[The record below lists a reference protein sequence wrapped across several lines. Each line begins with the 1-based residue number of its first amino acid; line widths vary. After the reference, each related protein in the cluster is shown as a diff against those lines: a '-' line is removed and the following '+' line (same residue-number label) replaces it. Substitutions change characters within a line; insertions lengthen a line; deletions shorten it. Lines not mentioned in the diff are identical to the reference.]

1 MLKTHDPTFQL
12 FAVDI
17 LTPSVYDI
25 HHIQTLEE
33 TNLAADIG
41 LIGLAVMGE
50 NLALNMESKGFE
62 VAVFNRTVSR
72 VDDFIAGA
80 ANGKNIIGAKS
91 IPEFIGTLDAPRKI
105 ILMVKA
111 GEPVDAF
118 IQLLLPHLSEGD
130 LIIDGG
136 NSNFNDTMRRH
147 AELEEK
153 QILFIGTGISG
164 GEEGALKGPA
174 MMPGGSKKAYTL
186 VEPIFTK
193 IAAQVEGI
201 PCCSYIGPNGAG
213 HYVKMVHN
221 GIEYGDMQL
230 ICEAYSLMK
239 SILGMNTDEMH
250 EVFNR
255 WNQGE
260 LNSYLIEI
268 TADIFTQCDA
278 SGTPF
283 VDVVLDQAGQKGTG
297 KWTSIS
303 ALDLGISAPTI
314 AEAVFARCISA
325 IKSERVEASNVING
339 PSGTY
344 DGDRDEAL
352 QAIHDALYA
361 AKICSYAQGF
371 ALMREASA
379 ENDWDLNLGQIA
391 LGWRG
396 GCIIRAKFLHR
407 IAEAYERDPDL
418 PNLLLDSYFKDVIET
433 AQPHWRDV
441 VSTATQLGVPIP
453 AFSSALAYFDSYRN
467 SRLSANLI
475 QAMRDYFG
483 AHTYHK
489 IDGDGNVIIGKD
501 GEPTVFHT
509 EWMIENRPEI
519 IVE

>member
-1 MLKTHDPTFQL
+1 M
-12 FAVDI
+12 
-17 LTPSVYDI
+17 
-25 HHIQTLEE
+25 
-33 TNLAADIG
+33 AADIG

-80 ANGKNIIGAKS
+80 AKGKSIVGTHS
-91 IPEFIGTLDAPRKI
+91 IPEFIKQLEIPRKI

-118 IQLLLPHLSEGD
+118 IELLISHLSKCD

-136 NSNFNDTMRRH
+136 NSNFNDTIRRH
-147 AELEEK
+147 AELAE
-153 QILFIGTGISG
+153 QDILFIGTGISG

-174 MMPGGSKKAYTL
+174 MMPGGSEEAYTL

-193 IAAQVEGI
+193 IAAQVDGT

-239 SILGMNTDEMH
+239 NILGMNADEMH
-250 EVFNR
+250 EVFNK
-255 WNQGE
+255 WNRGE

-268 TADIFTQCDA
+268 TADIFTQRDTN
-278 SGTPF
+278 GTPF
-283 VDVVLDQAGQKGTG
+283 VDVVLDKAGQKGTG

-325 IKSERVEASNVING
+325 IKDERVSASDKIDG
-339 PSGTY
+339 PAGTY
-344 DGDRDEAL
+344 DGDREEAL

-371 ALMREASA
+371 ALMREAST
-379 ENDWDLNLGQIA
+379 EYEWNLDLGKIA

-407 IAEAYERDPDL
+407 IAEAYERNPEL
-418 PNLLLDSYFKDVIET
+418 SNLLLDSYFRGVIET
-433 AQPHWRDV
+433 AQPHWRNV

-453 AFSSALAYFDSYRN
+453 AFSSALAYFDSYRS

-489 IDGDGNVIIGKD
+489 LDAEGNTIVGED

-509 EWMIENRPEI
+509 EWMLENRPEV

>member
-1 MLKTHDPTFQL
+1 M
-12 FAVDI
+12 
-17 LTPSVYDI
+17 
-25 HHIQTLEE
+25 
-33 TNLAADIG
+33 AADIG

-80 ANGKNIIGAKS
+80 ANGKNIIGTHSVA
-91 IPEFIGTLDAPRKI
+91 EFIDKLGTPRKI

-118 IQLLLPHLSEGD
+118 IELLVPHLSKGD

-136 NSNFNDTMRRH
+136 NSNFNDTIRRH
-147 AELEEK
+147 TELAE
-153 QILFIGTGISG
+153 QDILFIGTGISG

-174 MMPGGSKKAYTL
+174 MMPGGSEEAYAL

-193 IAAQVEGI
+193 MAAQVEGT

-239 SILGMNTDEMH
+239 SVLGMNADEMH
-250 EVFNR
+250 KVFNE

-268 TADIFTQCDA
+268 TADIFTQRDA

-283 VDVVLDQAGQKGTG
+283 VDVVLDKAGQKGTG

-325 IKSERVEASNVING
+325 IKDERVDASEVIKG
-339 PSGTY
+339 PVGTF
-344 DGDRDEAL
+344 DGDREAAL

-371 ALMREASA
+371 ALMREAST
-379 ENDWDLNLGQIA
+379 EYEWNLDLGKIA

-407 IAEAYERDPDL
+407 IAEAFERNPDL
-418 PNLLLDSYFKDVIET
+418 PNLLLDSYFRGVIEA
-433 AQPHWRDV
+433 AQPHWRNV
-441 VSTATQLGVPIP
+441 ISTATQLGVPIP
-453 AFSSALAYFDSYRN
+453 AFSSALAYFDSYRS

-489 IDGDGNVIIGKD
+489 LDADGNTIVGED

-509 EWMIENRPEI
+509 EWMLENRPEV

>member
-1 MLKTHDPTFQL
+1 M
-12 FAVDI
+12 
-17 LTPSVYDI
+17 
-25 HHIQTLEE
+25 
-33 TNLAADIG
+33 AANIG

-50 NLALNMESKGFE
+50 NLVLNMESKGFE
-62 VAVFNRTVSR
+62 VAVFNRTISR
-72 VDDFIAGA
+72 VDAFICGA
-80 ANGKNIIGAKS
+80 ARGKKVVGAHS
-91 IPEFIGTLDAPRKI
+91 IPELIGKLETPRKI

-118 IQLLLPHLSEGD
+118 IAQLVPHLSKGD

-136 NSNFNDTMRRH
+136 NSNFRDTVRRH
-147 AELEEK
+147 AQLTE
-153 QILFIGTGISG
+153 QDILFIGTGISG

-174 MMPGGSKKAYTL
+174 MMPGGSAEAYAL

-193 IAAQVEGI
+193 IAAEVEGT
-201 PCCSYIGPNGAG
+201 PCCSYIGPDGAG

-239 SILGMNTDEMH
+239 SVLGMSAE
-250 EVFNR
+250 EVHKVFSEWNR
-255 WNQGE
+255 GE

-268 TADIFTQCDA
+268 TADIFTQID
-278 SGTPF
+278 SGGMPL

-325 IKSERVEASNVING
+325 IKDERVAAERVIRG

-344 DGDRDEAL
+344 RGSRGEAL

-371 ALMREASA
+371 ALMREAS
-379 ENDWDLNLGQIA
+379 ETFEWNLDLGQIG

-407 IAEAYERDPDL
+407 IAEAFERNPAL
-418 PNLLLDSYFKDVIET
+418 PNLLLDSYFREVIEA
-433 AQPHWRDV
+433 AQPNWRRV
-441 VSTATQLGVPIP
+441 ISTATELGVPIP
-453 AFSSALAYFDSYRN
+453 AFSSALAYFDSYR
-467 SRLSANLI
+467 SGRLSANLI

-489 IDGDGNVIIGKD
+489 LDADGNVILGKD
-501 GEPTVFHT
+501 RQPTVFHT
-509 EWMIENRPEI
+509 EWMLKGRPEV
-519 IVE
+519 IVN

>member
-1 MLKTHDPTFQL
+1 
-12 FAVDI
+12 
-17 LTPSVYDI
+17 
-25 HHIQTLEE
+25 
-33 TNLAADIG
+33 LAADIG

-72 VDDFIAGA
+72 VDDFLSGTAD
-80 ANGKNIIGAKS
+80 GKNIIGTHS
-91 IPEFIGTLDAPRKI
+91 ITEFIDKLDTPRKI

-118 IQLLLPHLSEGD
+118 IELLVPHLSKGD

-136 NSNFNDTMRRH
+136 NSNFNDTIRRH
-147 AELEEK
+147 TDLSE
-153 QILFIGTGISG
+153 QDILFIGTGISG

-174 MMPGGSKKAYTL
+174 MMPGGSAEAYSL

-193 IAAQVEGI
+193 IAAQVDGT

-239 SILGMNTDEMH
+239 NILGMNADEMQS
-250 EVFNR
+250 VFKQ

-268 TADIFTQCDA
+268 TADIFTQKDA
-278 SGTPF
+278 NGVPF

-303 ALDLGISAPTI
+303 ALDLGIAAPTI

-325 IKSERVEASNVING
+325 IKSERVDSSKVIQG
-339 PSGTY
+339 PIGTY
-344 DGDRDEAL
+344 DGNREAAL

-371 ALMREASA
+371 ALMREASN
-379 ENDWDLNLGQIA
+379 EYEWNLDLGTIA

-407 IAEAYERDPDL
+407 IAEAFDRNSDL
-418 PNLLLDSYFKDVIET
+418 PNLLLDSYFRGVIET
-433 AQPHWRDV
+433 AQPHWRNV
-441 VSTATQLGVPIP
+441 ISTATQLGVPIP
-453 AFSSALAYFDSYRN
+453 AFSSALAYFDSYR
-467 SRLSANLI
+467 SSSLSANLI

-489 IDGDGNVIIGKD
+489 LDADGNTVVGKD
-501 GEPTVFHT
+501 GEPTIFHT
-509 EWMIENRPEI
+509 EWMLENRPEVI
-519 IVE
+519 IE

>member
-1 MLKTHDPTFQL
+1 M
-12 FAVDI
+12 
-17 LTPSVYDI
+17 
-25 HHIQTLEE
+25 
-33 TNLAADIG
+33 AADIG

-72 VDDFIAGA
+72 VDAFMAGA
-80 ANGKNIIGAKS
+80 ANGKNIT
-91 IPEFIGTLDAPRKI
+91 GTHTIAELVEKLKTPRKI

-118 IQLLLPHLSEGD
+118 IAQLTPHLAKGD

-147 AELEEK
+147 AELSERD
-153 QILFIGTGISG
+153 ILFIGTGISG

-174 MMPGGSKKAYTL
+174 MMPGGSTEAYSL

-193 IAAQVEGI
+193 IAAQVDGT

-230 ICEAYSLMK
+230 ICEAYAVMK
-239 SILGMNTDEMH
+239 NVLGMNAEEMH
-250 EVFNR
+250 EVFSEWNR
-255 WNQGE
+255 GE

-268 TADIFTQCDA
+268 TADIFTQRDE

-297 KWTSIS
+297 KWTSMS
-303 ALDLGISAPTI
+303 ALDLGIAAPTI

-325 IKSERVEASNVING
+325 IKSERVKAAEVISG
-339 PSGTY
+339 PVGTFK
-344 DGDRDEAL
+344 GDREPAL
-352 QAIHDALYA
+352 KAIHDALYA

-371 ALMREASA
+371 ALMREASV
-379 ENDWDLNLGQIA
+379 EYDWNLALGNIA

-407 IAEAYERDPDL
+407 IAEAFARNPDL
-418 PNLLLDSYFKDVIET
+418 PNLLLDSYFRGIIEA
-433 AQPHWRDV
+433 AQPHWRNIV
-441 VSTATQLGVPIP
+441 GTATQLGVPIP
-453 AFSSALAYFDSYRN
+453 AFSSALAYFDSYR
-467 SRLSANLI
+467 SGRLSANLI

-489 IDGDGNVIIGKD
+489 LDAAGNTIAGED

-509 EWMIENRPEI
+509 EWMLENRPEVI
-519 IVE
+519 IE